1 VDYGEKLLLRLI
13 HALREQEVRMPDD
26 ERTALEQRLHNVQER
41 LRQQDDN
48 ILNENRD
55 NREGDLREWVEIAR
69 GLADAGDLVTALV
82 NLALFLAK
90 EKAAKE
96 MPAADR
102 AAIVAEALEVAG
114 DAVRARQLR
123 GKAIRYG
130 VGDEPTYAS
139 VMAGIDFSSTALDL
153 PQAFTVPPP
162 PPDELCSWLV
172 GKGRI
177 SSADLAPHFGDF
189 VSNDAGFYRDAMNM
203 LTMLERRL
211 RNHLGKPDNYLLLA
225 EPGSGK
231 SFFVKEFAKELTRVL
246 GRQNEIVYLERNL
259 SVYSSVDQAFTDI
272 VMDLVAALLWRRP
285 VVLFIDEVD
294 TQLDGQN
301 IFQRLIAPMNG
312 DPFHFLQKQLS
323 FARQDLVVF
332 YALSSRLE
340 DITAARKW
348 PDFLSRIPQR
358 HQIRLPAFA
367 SVVDRIYRAAG
378 ILPREPFGVTR
389 VQAAALVYIG
399 LYSWTSSRT
408 FEQELALAKMR
419 MPPNHHVLELVH
431 VAPAYEDI
439 DALTKET
446 GVDIFACD
454 PDAVIEIVPG

>member
-1 VDYGEKLLLRLI
+1 
-13 HALREQEVRMPDD
+13 
-26 ERTALEQRLHNVQER
+26 
-41 LRQQDDN
+41 
-48 ILNENRD
+48 
-55 NREGDLREWVEIAR
+55 
-69 GLADAGDLVTALV
+69 
-82 NLALFLAK
+82 
-90 EKAAKE
+90 
-96 MPAADR
+96 
-102 AAIVAEALEVAG
+102 
-114 DAVRARQLR
+114 
-123 GKAIRYG
+123 
-130 VGDEPTYAS
+130 
-139 VMAGIDFSSTALDL
+139 
-153 PQAFTVPPP
+153 
-162 PPDELCSWLV
+162 
-172 GKGRI
+172 
-177 SSADLAPHFGDF
+177 
-189 VSNDAGFYRDAMNM
+189 
-203 LTMLERRL
+203 
-211 RNHLGKPDNYLLLA
+211 
-225 EPGSGK
+225 
-231 SFFVKEFAKELTRVL
+231 
-246 GRQNEIVYLERNL
+246 
-259 SVYSSVDQAFTDI
+259 
-272 VMDLVAALLWRRP
+272 
-285 VVLFIDEVD
+285 
-294 TQLDGQN
+294 LDGQN